1 MQMNKKYIV
10 KDSTREIL
18 RVFYS
23 YKDALSF
30 KIMCNRHD
38 FKIEEK

>member
-1 MQMNKKYIV
+1 MNKKYIV
-10 KDSTREIL
+10 KDSTGEIL

-30 KIMCNRHD
+30 KIMCNRYD
-38 FKIEEK
+38 FKIEEV